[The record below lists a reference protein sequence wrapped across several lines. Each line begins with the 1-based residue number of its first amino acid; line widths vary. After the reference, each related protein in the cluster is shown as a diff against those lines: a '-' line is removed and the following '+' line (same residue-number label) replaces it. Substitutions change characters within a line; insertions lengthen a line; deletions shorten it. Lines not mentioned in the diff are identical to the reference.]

1 LRRERLVGL
10 LALLF
15 LATAL
20 VAADPMVGRPPA
32 GPRSGDLLFFSETLA
47 ATIHHNCAGCH
58 SDEETAGRY
67 LLRPLDRLD
76 RPDPEIVLENYRTS
90 LAFLNPVEPER
101 SELLQKAMGEHSHGG
116 GAIFASPTS
125 KEFQALSDFAQG
137 ATSSNYPPDA
147 ITDANLDGRTGEL
160 AELDGSLSSDRDDDP
175 IGFSW
180 TLRRKPDGSVAALAD
195 AHLESASFRP
205 DRAGIYEAELR
216 VTDGRL
222 WSAPSILRVTVRG
235 EATMTV
241 PENTAPK
248 MPDNMPPKTGPP
260 STMPAVPFHE
270 RRLEPRRLKLIR
282 RLSFDLLWRGPRLHE
297 ISRWYTLSHREL
309 VSAFL
314 DSEEMWRTWYEG
326 QLYYFLLLDRFRPKE
341 GRLTTIPSRL
351 ARGELDPPLALQE
364 IIRSQYFAARNPGND
379 TFVTVV
385 LEQCLGLTVQE
396 RKNKRILDAGK
407 KMYDGYRAKIYKERG
422 NSQAAFVRI
431 VCKQN
436 AYHEH
441 LLRRTY
447 SGLHGGAEI
456 PVPILDRDR
465 ARLEKDP
472 LQFRAILQDWLTAPA
487 YLNAVDVI
495 RKKPEIPYVRSLFI
509 DTLDRA
515 PTYEELRNVRNAFL
529 SMADPTPI
537 RLVMG
542 RVLLQSAGAQIP
554 AALDA
559 KRFVTEQFLRLLAR
573 MPTSGELETFSNKLV
588 RDPNVT
594 PTVVVWA
601 LLSSAEYQTY

>member
-1 LRRERLVGL
+1 MRRNQLIGL
-10 LALLF
+10 AALLL
-15 LATAL
+15 LATAF
-20 VAADPMVGRPPA
+20 VSADPMVGRPPS
-32 GPRSGDLLFFSETLA
+32 GPRSGDLLFFSESLA

-76 RPDPEIVLENYRTS
+76 RPNPEIVLQNFRTS
-90 LAFLNPVEPER
+90 LAFLNPVDPER
-101 SELLQKAMGEHSHGG
+101 SELLQKAMGELSHGG
-116 GAIFASPTS
+116 GAIFGSPTS

-137 ATSSNYPPDA
+137 ATSDNHPPDA
-147 ITDANLDGRTGEL
+147 ITDAFLDARTGEL
-160 AELDGSLSSDRDDDP
+160 ATLDGSLSADRDDDR

-180 TLRRKPDGSVAALAD
+180 TLLRKPDRSVATLTD
-195 AHLESASFRP
+195 AHLESASFRADHP
-205 DRAGIYEAELR
+205 GIYEAELR

-222 WSAPSILRVTVRG
+222 WSAPSTLRVTVRG
-235 EATMTV
+235 EATTMV
-241 PENTAPK
+241 PEKTEPQAP
-248 MPDNMPPKTGPP
+248 DA
-260 STMPAVPFHE
+260 MPAVPFHE
-270 RRLEPRRLKLIR
+270 RRLDARRLKLIR

-297 ISRWYTLSHREL
+297 MSRWYELSHREL

-314 DSEEMWRTWYEG
+314 ESEEMWRTWYER

-341 GRLTTIPSRL
+341 GRLTTIPTRL
-351 ARGELDPPLALQE
+351 ARGELDAPLALQE

-379 TFVTVV
+379 TFVTVI
-385 LEQCLGLTVQE
+385 LEQCLGMTVQE

-407 KMYDGYRAKIYKERG
+407 KMYDGYRARMFKERG

-431 VCKQN
+431 VCNQPG
-436 AYHEH
+436 YHEH
-441 LLRRTY
+441 FLRRTY
-447 SGLHGGAEI
+447 SGLHGGGEI
-456 PVPILDRDR
+456 PAPILQRDLE
-465 ARLEKDP
+465 RLAKDP
-472 LQFRAILQDWLTAPA
+472 VQFRAILHDWLTAPT
-487 YLNAVDVI
+487 YLNAVDDV
-495 RKKPEIPYVRSLFI
+495 RNKPEIPYVRSLFI
-509 DTLDRA
+509 DTLDRM

-529 SMADPTPI
+529 SISDPTPI

-542 RVLLQSAGAQIP
+542 RVLLQSAGARIP

-573 MPTSGELETFSNKLV
+573 MPTSGELQTFSNKLV